1 MSRRILLLS
10 LSVSVP
16 PSRPSNGEDD
26 EMAEKEGETKYA
38 NINKEEGGRDGRKDM
53 RRRRR
58 RTPKEWRR
66 EERTGDGAA
75 QRPRSFSG
83 HISAHD
89 RADEK

>member
-1 MSRRILLLS
+1 
-10 LSVSVP
+10 
-16 PSRPSNGEDD
+16 
-26 EMAEKEGETKYA
+26 
-38 NINKEEGGRDGRKDM
+38 M

>member
-10 LSVSVP
+10 LSVP
-16 PSRPSNGEDD
+16 PLRPSNGEDD

-38 NINKEEGGRDGRKDM
+38 NINKEEGEREGGKDM
-53 RRRRR
+53 RRRRRR

-75 QRPRSFSG
+75 Q
-83 HISAHD
+83 
-89 RADEK
+89 